1 MSIRCTFFVYILLST
16 LSTAVP
22 AQVVEIPDPILRQA
36 VRETLNLPA
45 GTPIT
50 QADMRQLT
58 QLDARD
64 RQITEL
70 AGLEYATNLSSLTL
84 GHNEITDLTPIAGL
98 MKLEHLWVWVNPIS
112 NLSPLANLTKL
123 KAIDFGYC
131 NTISDISPIANLTNL
146 SLLQLRGNRIVDVS
160 PLENLTKL
168 TELHLHNNQIVDV
181 SALVNLSRLES
192 LEIHNNAITDYS
204 SLDGL
209 SLTHFTFDE
218 SCEMPPLPI
227 LSRIQDRDRPSVFAA
242 WGGIGWS
249 SVLNRPDLSDLEQ
262 MSLHDLYWSPMF
274 GLNFRQTSQG
284 VNMVGSLEKAQKEH
298 DSFLALNPNLIFLVE
313 IRMRDAFH
321 GYFPEDSPYWVRD
334 ASGEPVP
341 GWPGTYLVDFT
352 HPNVQELIVQ
362 QAIAVSECGLYDGIF
377 FDWYKESIAVL
388 RGYRSFEAEQRA
400 RDTILQRIRTE
411 VRHDF
416 LVMVNTNWAKI
427 PRTAPYINGDT
438 NAS

>member
-1 MSIRCTFFVYILLST
+1 M
-16 LSTAVP
+16 
-22 AQVVEIPDPILRQA
+22 Q
-36 VRETLNLPA
+36 
-45 GTPIT
+45 
-50 QADMRQLT
+50 QLT

-98 MKLEHLWVWVNPIS
+98 MKLEHIWVWVNPIS

-123 KAIDFGYC
+123 KSNDFGYC
-131 NTISDISPIANLTNL
+131 NTISDISPIANLTKL
-146 SLLQLRGNRIVDVS
+146 SLLQLRGNR
-160 PLENLTKL
+160 
-168 TELHLHNNQIVDV
+168 IVDV

-192 LEIHNNAITDYS
+192 LEIHNNTITDYS

-209 SLTHFTFDE
+209 PLTHFTFDE

-321 GYFPEDSPYWVRD
+321 GYFPEDSPY
-334 ASGEPVP
+334 
-341 GWPGTYLVDFT
+341 
-352 HPNVQELIVQ
+352 
-362 QAIAVSECGLYDGIF
+362 CG
-377 FDWYKESIAVL
+377 
-388 RGYRSFEAEQRA
+388 
-400 RDTILQRIRTE
+400 
-411 VRHDF
+411 
-416 LVMVNTNWAKI
+416 
-427 PRTAPYINGDT
+427 
-438 NAS
+438 